1 MNDLSSPKQ
10 TSDLLRAHG
19 LRPQKR
25 LGQNFLCDR
34 NSLDKIAAAGNLTPD
49 TAVLE
54 IGAGLGAL
62 TITLAQRA
70 ARVTTIEIDTA
81 LIPILKENLADYS
94 NVRVIAEDFLR
105 LRRDK
110 LFDEAFGDE
119 PGVIVANIPYYI
131 TTPIIERLLMHKDRW
146 KRAVLLVQE
155 EFARRAVAKAGS
167 DECGAMSHFI
177 QYHTRPEIVG
187 LVSRTVF
194 LPAPE
199 VGSAIL
205 ALTPIHPGAVS
216 VQNEERL
223 LHIVRAAFGQR
234 RKTLLNALLRAPAPF
249 ELGFTI
255 DDREKAEALLAKA
268 GIDPSRRGETLTLEE
283 FARIAR
289 VYENETPGE

>member
-34 NSLDKIAAAGNLTPD
+34 NSLNKIADAGQLTPE

-62 TITLAQRA
+62 TLTLAERA
-70 ARVTTIEIDTA
+70 ARVTTIEIDLA
-81 LIPILKENLADYS
+81 LIPILEENLADVD
-94 NVRVIAEDFLR
+94 NVRVIADDFLR

-110 LFDEAFGDE
+110 LFDEAFGDA

-131 TTPIIERLLMHKDRW
+131 TTAIIERLLMHKDRW
-146 KRAVLLVQE
+146 TRAILLVQE

-167 DECGAMSHFI
+167 DECGAMTHFI
-177 QYHTRPEIVG
+177 QYHTKAEIAG
-187 LVSRTVF
+187 LVPRTVF
-194 LPAPE
+194 LPQPE

-205 ALTPIHPGAVS
+205 SLTPIIPGAVI
-216 VQNEERL
+216 VKDEERL
-223 LHIVRAAFGQR
+223 LHIVRASFGQR
-234 RKTLLNALLRAPAPF
+234 RKTLLNALLRAPASF
-249 ELGFTI
+249 ELGLTI
-255 DDREKAEALLAKA
+255 DDREKAEQILLKA
-268 GIDPSRRGETLTLEE
+268 GIDGTRRGETLTLEE

-289 VYENETPGE
+289 VYDERD

>member
-10 TSDLLRAHG
+10 IGDLLRAHG

-34 NSLDKIAAAGNLTPD
+34 NSLEKIAAAGNLTPD
-49 TAVLE
+49 TPVLE
-54 IGAGLGAL
+54 IGAGLGSL
-62 TITLAQRA
+62 TQTLSERA
-70 ARVTTIEIDTA
+70 ARVTTIEIDAA
-81 LIPILKENLADYS
+81 LIPLLEENLVGYD

-110 LFDEAFGDE
+110 LFDEAFGE
-119 PGVIVANIPYYI
+119 TKGVIVANIPYYI

-146 KRAVLLVQE
+146 SRVVLLVQE
-155 EFARRAVAKAGS
+155 EFARRAVAKAGA
-167 DECGAMSHFI
+167 DECGAMTHFI
-177 QYHTRPEIVG
+177 QYHTKAEIVG
-187 LVSRTVF
+187 LVPRSVF
-194 LPAPE
+194 LPDPE

-205 ALTPIHPGAVS
+205 ALTPIIPGAVI
-216 VQNEERL
+216 VENEERL

-255 DDREKAEALLAKA
+255 DDRVKAEELLLKA
-268 GIDPSRRGETLTLEE
+268 GIDGTRRGETLTLEE
-283 FARIAR
+283 FARIER
-289 VYENETPGE
+289 VYENNPAV

>member
-10 TSDLLRAHG
+10 TGDLLRAHG

-34 NSLDKIAAAGNLTPD
+34 NSLERIADAGNLTLD
-49 TAVLE
+49 TPVLE

-62 TITLAQRA
+62 TQTLSERA
-70 ARVTTIEIDTA
+70 ARVTTIEIDGA
-81 LIPILKENLADYS
+81 LIPLLEENLVGYD

-110 LFDEAFGDE
+110 LFDEAFGE
-119 PGVIVANIPYYI
+119 TKGVIVANIPYYI

-146 KRAVLLVQE
+146 SRVVLLVQE
-155 EFARRAVAKAGS
+155 EFARRAVAKAGA
-167 DECGAMSHFI
+167 DECGAMTHFI
-177 QYHTRPEIVG
+177 QYHTKAEIVG
-187 LVSRTVF
+187 LVPRSVF
-194 LPAPE
+194 LPVPE

-205 ALTPIHPGAVS
+205 ALTPIIPGAVI
-216 VQNEERL
+216 VENEERL

-255 DDREKAEALLAKA
+255 DDREKAEELLLKA
-268 GIDPSRRGETLTLEE
+268 GIDGTRRGETLTLEE
-283 FARIAR
+283 FARIER
-289 VYENETPGE
+289 VYENNPAV